1 MKLPQAARRC
11 WESGGVVS
19 PPMGLVSPPRGLIR
33 PSRGVVSPPK
43 GLQEPNSNARK
54 KKVEKRTTADT
65 ISGFHAAK
73 IVRGWH
79 CLCGPPALK
88 SGGGAS
94 PRIPHRSMPMRPIE
108 AG

>member
-19 PPMGLVSPPRGLIR
+19 PPKGPCKPPEG
-33 PSRGVVSPPK
+33 PCKTPK
-43 GLQEPNSNARK
+43 GRCKLPNGLQEPNSNARK

-73 IVRGWH
+73 IV
-79 CLCGPPALK
+79 
-88 SGGGAS
+88 GGGIAYAS
-94 PRIPHRSMPMRPIE
+94 PRSEKWGWRVPPRPPPID
-108 AG
+108 ADASD